1 MCNLGAAASLAAL
14 FQGCSQETPSQMELA
29 GQEETGTQQGWDT
42 QQVPDRLCGYHG
54 TSGVFPGFDRVKSLA
69 EKLSANACL

>member
-29 GQEETGTQQGWDT
+29 GQEETGTQQ
-42 QQVPDRLCGYHG
+42 VPDRTGCVATTVLLGYSRDLTG
-54 TSGVFPGFDRVKSLA
+54 
-69 EKLSANACL
+69 

>member
-29 GQEETGTQQGWDT
+29 GQEETGTQQ
-42 QQVPDRLCGYHG
+42 VPDRLCGYHG
-54 TSGVFPGFDRVKSLA
+54 TSGVFLGFDRVKFFA
-69 EKLSANACL
+69 ENLSANAFL